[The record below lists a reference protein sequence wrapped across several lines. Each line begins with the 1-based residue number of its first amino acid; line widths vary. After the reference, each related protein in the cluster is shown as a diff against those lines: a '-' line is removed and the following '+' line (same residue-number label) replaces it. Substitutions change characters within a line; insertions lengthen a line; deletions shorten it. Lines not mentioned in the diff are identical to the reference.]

1 MRYLLLTIAILFI
14 SCDDSNFRDSF
25 SYFED
30 SNYNYEFRIDGYFFN
45 ESVGSDRKN
54 SIGIIYLFEN
64 GLYYELN
71 LWREEWTKNDGDC
84 YVLPEYSYDG
94 ELGWGA
100 FQVQDS
106 SLIAIQ
112 QASPK
117 NRDVNSSPYLILEGK
132 YLISKET
139 YDHFGFGDMTPQEIQ
154 EEAPSDIYE
163 FFPCTDKPDSSR
175 SHIYRHFN
183 G

>member
-1 MRYLLLTIAILFI
+1 MRYLILTLSILTI
-14 SCDDSNFRDSF
+14 SCDDSNFRDDF

-30 SNYNYEFRIDGYFFN
+30 SNYNYQFRIDGYFHIKYL
-45 ESVGSDRKN
+45 GSAPD
-54 SIGIIYLFEN
+54 SIIGIIYLFEN
-64 GLYYELN
+64 GLYFELD
-71 LWREEWTKNDGDC
+71 LSPEKWEKNDGDC
-84 YVLPEYSYDG
+84 YVLPEYSYDS

-100 FQVQDS
+100 FQVIDS
-106 SLIAIQ
+106 GLINMQ
-112 QASPK
+112 RVNPK

-154 EEAPSDIYE
+154 VESPIYIYE